1 MKRYARLPSLILC
14 GAALLSLA
22 SCADDEEY
30 GVRAREESKTT
41 GTISLYFYEEPE
53 FNAPVD
59 SVEVVEL
66 ASKKKVYSKNGLA
79 KFSDLSV
86 GSHRFSVKRDGY
98 VPFYADLDLVLDG
111 TTPNVPIVSDLAKHY
126 ALFRTGGV
134 LAGKAYHGDLPVDT
148 VFSPYAGAKVVVENL
163 DLGCAPC
170 EPLEPWRDT
179 AVVDSNGFYSFKGL
193 PATAVVMLRLKPH
206 ADGELRYDGDTAFA
220 EVPRKGDTSWVGD
233 LRAKLQKAD
242 LRLISTNALSME
254 DTTALKLTFDRP
266 VTEYPGS
273 SANSIIVKRKGE
285 SNSIAIDVS
294 WSKDRKTATIVP
306 VSGRWTS
313 MAEYRVGY
321 VLWDAAGDRGASLTF
336 VPVGTA
342 LKAPTGLALDSAY
355 LGGTSKWNKKCVERD
370 ADELYFSWKKVDGA
384 NSYQVFLADEEDV
397 DFNFETEVADPEFAI
412 LGPLMFAVRD
422 QLWLQVM
429 ACDEKG
435 NCGPFAKERLT
446 IKACD

>member
-1 MKRYARLPSLILC
+1 MKRNACFSSLLLC
-14 GAALLSLA
+14 GAALLALV
-22 SCADDEEY
+22 SCTDDAEY

-53 FNAPVD
+53 FEAPVD
-59 SVEVVEL
+59 SVEVVEF

-79 KFSDLSV
+79 KFADLTV
-86 GSHRFSVKRDGY
+86 GTHRFSVKRDGF
-98 VPFYADLDLVLDG
+98 VPFYVDLDLVLDG
-111 TTPNVPIVSDLAKHY
+111 TTTNIPIVSDLAKQY
-126 ALFRTGGV
+126 GLYREGGV
-134 LAGKAYHGDLPVDT
+134 LVGKAWRGGLPGDT
-148 VFSPYAGAKVVVENL
+148 VYAPYVGAKVVVSYL
-163 DLGCAPC
+163 DLGCGSC

-179 AVVDSNGFYSFKGL
+179 AVVDSNGLYAFKGL
-193 PATAVVMLRLKPH
+193 PASAAVELRLKPH
-206 ADGELRYDGDTAFA
+206 HEGELRYEESYSYAI
-220 EVPRKGDTSWVGD
+220 VPLKGDTTWADEMLSE
-233 LRAKLQKAD
+233 LQSD
-242 LRLISTNALSME
+242 TLRLISTNALAIE
-254 DTTALKLTFDRP
+254 DTTAVKLTFARA
-266 VTEYPGS
+266 VTEYLHVG
-273 SANSIIVKRKGE
+273 NSITVHRKGE
-285 SNSIAIDVS
+285 ANPVAVDVS
-294 WSKDRKTATIVP
+294 WSKDRKTVSVAP

-313 MAEYRVGY
+313 MAEYKLDYWLV
-321 VLWDAAGDRGASLTF
+321 DAAGNRHSSLTF

-397 DFNFETEVADPEFAI
+397 DFNFETEVADPEFSI
-412 LGPLMFAVRD
+412 LGATMFAVRD

-429 ACDEKG
+429 ACDEKA

>member
-1 MKRYARLPSLILC
+1 MKRSACFSSLLLC
-14 GAALLSLA
+14 GAAFLFLV
-22 SCADDEEY
+22 SCADGEEY

-41 GTISLYFYEEPE
+41 GTISLYFYQEPE
-53 FNAPVD
+53 ADAPVD

-79 KFSDLSV
+79 KFSDLPV
-86 GSHRFSVKRDGY
+86 GAHRFSVKRDGY
-98 VPFYADLDLVLDG
+98 VPFYADIDLTLDG
-111 TTPNVPIVSDLAKHY
+111 TTPNVPIVSDLAKQY
-126 ALFRTGGV
+126 GLFRAGGV
-134 LAGKAYHGDLPVDT
+134 LVGKAYHGDAPVDT
-148 VFSPYAGAKVVVENL
+148 VFSPFAGAKVVVENL
-163 DLGCAPC
+163 GLGCAPC

-179 AVVDSNGFYSFKGL
+179 AVVDSDGVYAFMGL
-193 PATAVVMLRLKPH
+193 PATAVVTLRLAPH
-206 ADGELRYDGDTAFA
+206 DDGELRYDGDTAFA
-220 EVPRKGDTSWVGD
+220 EVPREGDTSWVED
-233 LRAKLQKAD
+233 LLAKLQAAK
-242 LRLISTNALSME
+242 LRLISTNALAIE
-254 DTTALKLTFDRP
+254 DTTALKLTFDRT
-266 VTEYPGS
+266 VTEYVHITQ
-273 SANSIIVKRKGE
+273 SILVTRKGGVGPVGVE
-285 SNSIAIDVS
+285 IS
-294 WSKDRKTATIVP
+294 WSKDRKTLSIAP
-306 VSGRWTS
+306 SSGRWTS
-313 MAEYRVGY
+313 MAEYKVEY
-321 VLWDAAGDRGASLTF
+321 DLWDAAGGRDAELTF

-384 NSYQVFLADEEDV
+384 NSYRVFLADEEDV

-412 LGPLMFAVRD
+412 LGPLMFAIRD